1 MIRLDVHSW
10 MGHGKENPTF
20 SSKNREAE
28 NNNYDFPGA
37 VISEIRKCIIL
48 TFKLRTPSYTF
59 IETEY
64 CLELKPRDVMKNW
77 WEALSGSVAVN
88 ESRTKAQE
96 LQEQKG

>member
-10 MGHGKENPTF
+10 VGQGKENPIF

-48 TFKLRTPSYTF
+48 TFNLIPYLFHNMQSTFTCMISFNLMRNLRRNVP
-59 IETEY
+59 
-64 CLELKPRDVMKNW
+64 L
-77 WEALSGSVAVN
+77 LSFSN
-88 ESRTKAQE
+88 EGKSAF
-96 LQEQKG
+96 LLLIMC